1 MGKNILVFVIGV
13 TLAFVGV
20 EGGARM
26 MANVLGVSSYM
37 QYDEQ
42 VGWKAKPGSL
52 KQHKDERMGFDVTY
66 RINAKG
72 LRGPVYDEVK
82 AKGCYRIILLG
93 DSNGF
98 GWGIEEG
105 KYFAALLDEELPNV
119 EVVNLSLSGYGTDQE
134 YLRFVKEGI
143 AYQSDLVIVQVTPND
158 FEEIQHPFFNGKAKP
173 QFVLSD
179 RNELR
184 LVNVPVKPIGP
195 KAEDFFD
202 NSLPLPFQE
211 WLGWHSYAYNY
222 FNEKYYTLKRKITK
236 SKSAEL
242 SREVFSTTSIR
253 LFKEII
259 GQLKVNL
266 DEIGAKGLIVHAS
279 KEVSEHDYLDDSPLP
294 VLDLYPVM
302 SAYEQE
308 HGVQLYYVDGVHWN
322 EKGHRLIA
330 DELKK
335 VLQLTRAT
343 SPAA

>member
-1 MGKNILVFVIGV
+1 M
-13 TLAFVGV
+13 
-20 EGGARM
+20 
-26 MANVLGVSSYM
+26 
-37 QYDEQ
+37 
-42 VGWKAKPGSL
+42 
-52 KQHKDERMGFDVTY
+52 
-66 RINAKG
+66 
-72 LRGPVYDEVK
+72 
-82 AKGCYRIILLG
+82 
-93 DSNGF
+93 
-98 GWGIEEG
+98 
-105 KYFAALLDEELPNV
+105 
-119 EVVNLSLSGYGTDQE
+119 
-134 YLRFVKEGI
+134 
-143 AYQSDLVIVQVTPND
+143 IVQVTPND

-173 QFVLSD
+173 QFVLSEED
-179 RNELR
+179 ELR

-308 HGVQLYYVDGVHWN
+308 HGVQLYYADGVHWN

-330 DELKK
+330 DDLKK
-335 VLQLTRAT
+335 VIEHYRMSATLQVAMALD
-343 SPAA
+343 